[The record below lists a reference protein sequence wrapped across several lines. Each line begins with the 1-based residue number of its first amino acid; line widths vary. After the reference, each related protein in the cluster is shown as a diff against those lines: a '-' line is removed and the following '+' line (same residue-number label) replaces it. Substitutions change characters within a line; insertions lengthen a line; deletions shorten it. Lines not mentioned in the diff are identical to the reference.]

1 MRTQSISLGT
11 LWFQFTPVFHKIF
24 DSTFQ
29 VFLERKDGFV
39 LLSVFITMPYA
50 PVGLG
55 KITVLPV
62 FAVRTQTEPP
72 SPLSLFG
79 IKPLLDGTYPSQDFL
94 SGWDSKPVNSS
105 HCHMGLPGS
114 LGKVQSVALR
124 QLRQSPGNTLVP
136 AMVLS
141 SLNSF
146 IRQQDAFSAPRN
158 GDGHG
163 KERVT
168 SWAIF
173 YLLTNHHRIDKAR
186 RMPLRTLKN
195 PG

>member
-1 MRTQSISLGT
+1 MRAQSISLRT
-11 LWFQFTPVFHKIF
+11 LWFQFTPVFHKNF

-29 VFLERKDGFV
+29 VSLERMD
-39 LLSVFITMPYA
+39 LSYYRYSSQCHTP
-50 PVGLG
+50 PSGLG
-55 KITVLPV
+55 KLQSFRFSQFVHKPNQL
-62 FAVRTQTEPP
+62 PP
-72 SPLSLFG
+72 SLSSG

-105 HCHMGLPGS
+105 HCHMGRPGS

-141 SLNSF
+141 SLNFF
-146 IRQQDAFSAPRN
+146 IRQQDVISAPRN

-168 SWAIF
+168 GWAIF

-186 RMPLRTLKN
+186 RMPMRKFKK